1 MRALPILIT
10 ADGAVH
16 FNLRVGTL
24 DAAQDAAGL
33 AFDEML
39 GLVAALTHPEI
50 RTVPYGLSK
59 VRAAGAEEPPCVP
72 RPAKTAETTVTVR
85 IPLAQ
90 ARRLS
95 EGLSDLL
102 CWAAGFTA
110 ACGDDVHRTPYG
122 VEQTREARRLIRT
135 AIAEATGEEPEP
147 LPF

>member
-1 MRALPILIT
+1 MRALPIVISS
-10 ADGAVH
+10 AGSA
-16 FNLRVGTL
+16 FNVFVGSGPEG
-24 DAAQDAAGL
+24 QQSNGL
-33 AFDEML
+33 NWDEML
-39 GLVAALTHPEI
+39 GTVAALTHPEI
-50 RTVPYGLSK
+50 RTTPYGISK

-72 RPAKTAETTVTVR
+72 RPAEAAEPMVTVR

-95 EGLSDLL
+95 EGMSDLL

-110 ACGDDVHRTPYG
+110 GCGDDVHRMPYG
-122 VEQTREARRLIRT
+122 VQQTREARRFLRA

>member
-1 MRALPILIT
+1 MRALPILIE
-10 ADGAVH
+10 ADGDTT
-16 FNLRVGTL
+16 LTLTVGTGA
-24 DAAQDAAGL
+24 AAQTVTGL
-33 AFDEML
+33 LWDEML
-39 GLVAALTHPEI
+39 GLVAALSHHEI
-50 RTVPYGLSK
+50 RSTYYGLSK

-72 RPAKTAETTVTVR
+72 RPAEPAEPMVTVR

-95 EGLSDLL
+95 EGLLDLL
-102 CWAAGFTA
+102 CWSAGFTA

-122 VEQTREARRLIRT
+122 VEQTRETRRLIRT